1 MAMAGRLG
9 GKTALITGGGGVIGI
24 ATARRLLAEGA
35 HVALV
40 DRDQAALIAAKNA
53 IAHHSAGQQLVT
65 ISADVTRAP
74 DVARYASEAAAA
86 LGPIDIFFNNAG
98 IEGKFAPLPEFP
110 EDVWDDVMAVNV
122 KGVFLGL
129 KYMLPVMRDG
139 GSIIITSSTAGL
151 RGAPNF
157 AAYTASKHA
166 VIGLMRTTASEGA
179 PRRIRCNT
187 IHPAMVE
194 SNMMTRLEDQRMGNR
209 SREEVQQEYR
219 SKIPLGRY
227 IAADEIAAAVAYLA
241 SDDAAMVTGTQHLVD
256 GGAMMI

>member
-1 MAMAGRLG
+1 MSLAG
-9 GKTALITGGGGVIGI
+9 KNAVITGGGGIIGM
-24 ATARRLLAEGA
+24 ATARRFLQDGA
-35 HVALV
+35 RVALV
-40 DRDQAALIAAKNA
+40 DRDAAALARAAAALEGDVVEIA
-53 IAHHSAGQQLVT
+53 
-65 ISADVTRAP
+65 ADVT
-74 DVARYASEAAAA
+74 VASNVERYVRESLEA

-98 IEGKFAPLPEFP
+98 IEGVFAPLPEFP
-110 EDVWDDVMAVNV
+110 EDLFDQVMAVNV

-151 RGAPNF
+151 RGSPHF

-166 VIGLMRTTASEGA
+166 VVGLMRTTASEGA
-179 PRRIRCNT
+179 ARRIRCNS

-209 SREEVQQEYR
+209 SREEVQREYK

-227 IAADEIAAAVAYLA
+227 IDPEEIAAAVAYLA

-256 GGAMMI
+256 GGAMLI

>member
-1 MAMAGRLG
+1 MSLAG
-9 GKTALITGGGGVIGI
+9 KNAVITGGGGIIGM
-24 ATARRLLAEGA
+24 ATARRFLQDGA
-35 HVALV
+35 RVALV
-40 DRDQAALIAAKNA
+40 DRDAAALARAAAALEGDVVEIA
-53 IAHHSAGQQLVT
+53 
-65 ISADVTRAP
+65 ADVT
-74 DVARYASEAAAA
+74 VASNVERYVRESLET

-98 IEGKFAPLPEFP
+98 IEGVFAPLPEFP
-110 EDVWDDVMAVNV
+110 EDVFDQVMAVNV

-151 RGAPNF
+151 RGSPHF

-166 VIGLMRTTASEGA
+166 VVGLMRTTASEGA
-179 PRRIRCNT
+179 ARRIRCNS

-209 SREEVQQEYR
+209 SREEVQREYK

-227 IAADEIAAAVAYLA
+227 IDPEEIAAAVAYLA

-256 GGAMMI
+256 GGAMLI

>member
-1 MAMAGRLG
+1 MSLAG
-9 GKTALITGGGGVIGI
+9 KNAVITGGGGIIGM
-24 ATARRLLAEGA
+24 ATARRFLQDGA
-35 HVALV
+35 RVALV
-40 DRDQAALIAAKNA
+40 DRDAAALARAAAGLEGDVVEIA
-53 IAHHSAGQQLVT
+53 
-65 ISADVTRAP
+65 ADVT
-74 DVARYASEAAAA
+74 VASNVERYVRESLEA

-98 IEGKFAPLPEFP
+98 IEGVFAPLPEFP
-110 EDVWDDVMAVNV
+110 EDVFDQVMAVNV

-151 RGAPNF
+151 RGSPHF

-166 VIGLMRTTASEGA
+166 VVGLMRTTASEGA
-179 PRRIRCNT
+179 ARRIRCNS

-209 SREEVQQEYR
+209 SREEVQREYK

-227 IAADEIAAAVAYLA
+227 IDPEEIAAAVAYLA

-256 GGAMMI
+256 GGAMLI

>member
-1 MAMAGRLG
+1 MSLAG
-9 GKTALITGGGGVIGI
+9 KNAVITGGGGIIGM
-24 ATARRLLAEGA
+24 ATARRFLQDGA
-35 HVALV
+35 RVALV
-40 DRDQAALIAAKNA
+40 DRDAGALARAAAKLEGDVVEIAADITEA
-53 IAHHSAGQQLVT
+53 S
-65 ISADVTRAP
+65 
-74 DVARYASEAAAA
+74 DVARYVRESLEA

-98 IEGKFAPLPEFP
+98 IEGVFAPLPEFP
-110 EDVWDDVMAVNV
+110 EDVFDQVMAVNV

-151 RGAPNF
+151 RGSPHF

-179 PRRIRCNT
+179 ARRIRCNT

-194 SNMMTRLEDQRMGNR
+194 SNMMTRLEDQRLAGSMENR
-209 SREEVQQEYR
+209 YRDEVQKEYK

-227 IAADEIAAAVAYLA
+227 IDPAEIAAAVAYLA

-256 GGAMMI
+256 GGAMLI

>member
-1 MAMAGRLG
+1 MSLAG
-9 GKTALITGGGGVIGI
+9 KNAVITGGGGIIGM
-24 ATARRLLAEGA
+24 ATARRFLQDGA
-35 HVALV
+35 RVALV
-40 DRDQAALIAAKNA
+40 DRDAAALARAAAALEGDVVEIA
-53 IAHHSAGQQLVT
+53 
-65 ISADVTRAP
+65 ADVT
-74 DVARYASEAAAA
+74 VASNVERYVRESLET

-98 IEGKFAPLPEFP
+98 IEGVFAPLPEFP
-110 EDVWDDVMAVNV
+110 EDVFDQVMAVNV

-151 RGAPNF
+151 RGSPHF
-157 AAYTASKHA
+157 AAYTVSKHA
-166 VIGLMRTTASEGA
+166 VVGLMRTTASEGA
-179 PRRIRCNT
+179 ARRIRCNS

-209 SREEVQQEYR
+209 SREEVQREYK

-227 IAADEIAAAVAYLA
+227 IDPEEIAAAVAYLA

-256 GGAMMI
+256 GGAMLI

>member
-1 MAMAGRLG
+1 MSLAG
-9 GKTALITGGGGVIGI
+9 KNAVITGGGGIIGM
-24 ATARRLLAEGA
+24 ATAKRFLQDGA
-35 HVALV
+35 RVALV
-40 DRDQAALIAAKNA
+40 DRDAGALARAAAALEGDVVEIN
-53 IAHHSAGQQLVT
+53 
-65 ISADVTRAP
+65 ADVTVAS
-74 DVARYASEAAAA
+74 DVERYVRESLGA

-98 IEGKFAPLPEFP
+98 IEGVFAPLPEFP
-110 EDVWDDVMAVNV
+110 EDVFDQVMAVNV

-151 RGAPNF
+151 RGSPHF

-166 VIGLMRTTASEGA
+166 VVGLMRTTASEGA
-179 PRRIRCNT
+179 ARRIRCNS

-209 SREEVQQEYR
+209 SREEVQREYK

-227 IAADEIAAAVAYLA
+227 IDPAEIAAAVAYLA

-256 GGAMMI
+256 GGAMLI

>member
-1 MAMAGRLG
+1 MSLAG
-9 GKTALITGGGGVIGI
+9 KNAVITGGGGII
-24 ATARRLLAEGA
+24 SMATARRLLQDGA
-35 HVALV
+35 RVALV
-40 DRDQAALIAAKNA
+40 DRDAAALARAAAALEGDVVEIA
-53 IAHHSAGQQLVT
+53 
-65 ISADVTRAP
+65 ADVT
-74 DVARYASEAAAA
+74 VASNVERYVRESLEA

-98 IEGKFAPLPEFP
+98 IEGVFAPLPEFP
-110 EDVWDDVMAVNV
+110 EDVFDQVMAVNV

-151 RGAPNF
+151 RGSPHF

-166 VIGLMRTTASEGA
+166 VVGLMRTTASEGA
-179 PRRIRCNT
+179 ARRIRCNS

-209 SREEVQQEYR
+209 SREEVQREYK

-227 IAADEIAAAVAYLA
+227 IDPEEIAAAVAYLA

-256 GGAMMI
+256 GGAMLI

>member
-1 MAMAGRLG
+1 MSLAG
-9 GKTALITGGGGVIGI
+9 KNAVITGGGGIIGM
-24 ATARRLLAEGA
+24 ATARRFLQDGA
-35 HVALV
+35 RVALV
-40 DRDQAALIAAKNA
+40 DRDAAALARAAAALEGDVVEIA
-53 IAHHSAGQQLVT
+53 
-65 ISADVTRAP
+65 ADVT
-74 DVARYASEAAAA
+74 VASNVERYVRESLEA

-98 IEGKFAPLPEFP
+98 IEGVFAPLPEFP
-110 EDVWDDVMAVNV
+110 EDVFDQVMAVNV

-151 RGAPNF
+151 RGSPHF

-166 VIGLMRTTASEGA
+166 VVGLMRTTASEGA
-179 PRRIRCNT
+179 ARRIRCNS

-209 SREEVQQEYR
+209 SREEVQREYK

-227 IAADEIAAAVAYLA
+227 IDPEEIAAAVAYLA

-256 GGAMMI
+256 GGAMLI